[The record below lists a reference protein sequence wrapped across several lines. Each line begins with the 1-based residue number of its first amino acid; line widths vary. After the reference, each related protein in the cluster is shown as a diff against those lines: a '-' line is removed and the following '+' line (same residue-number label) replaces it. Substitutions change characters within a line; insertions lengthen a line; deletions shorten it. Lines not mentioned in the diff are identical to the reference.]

1 MYLVTFPYTDFVI
14 YKTWCPKTKMATAP
28 EGGDG
33 AELVPGPKKHDDEQT
48 QSLEKVTDYVEEK
61 ETATGELGQ
70 VSVRHINIGMASS
83 AYFRTLFYYGGPP
96 TCIRCY
102 NFGCCIMYSCIGSP
116 NLPNAIS
123 EYRLP

>member
-1 MYLVTFPYTDFVI
+1 
-14 YKTWCPKTKMATAP
+14 MATAP

-70 VSVRHINIGMASS
+70 VRVRHIDLLDVNQAIDIASS
-83 AYFRTLFYYGGPP
+83 TYFRTLFYYGGPQLVFVVHVAILAAGIVC
-96 TCIRCY
+96 T
-102 NFGCCIMYSCIGSP
+102 GSP
-116 NLPNAIS
+116 NLLNAIS
-123 EYRLP
+123 EYLNFHLGRQP

>member
-1 MYLVTFPYTDFVI
+1 MVPES
-14 YKTWCPKTKMATAP
+14 KMAAAP

-70 VSVRHINIGMASS
+70 VSVCHITDVNQAIGIASS
-83 AYFRTLFYYGGPP
+83 IYFRSLFYQ
-96 TCIRCY
+96 
-102 NFGCCIMYSCIGSP
+102 
-116 NLPNAIS
+116 
-123 EYRLP
+123 RL

>member
-1 MYLVTFPYTDFVI
+1 MVPES
-14 YKTWCPKTKMATAP
+14 KMATAP

-70 VSVRHINIGMASS
+70 VSVCHIIDVNQAIGIASS
-83 AYFRTLFYYGGPP
+83 TYFRTLFYH
-96 TCIRCY
+96 
-102 NFGCCIMYSCIGSP
+102 
-116 NLPNAIS
+116 
-123 EYRLP
+123 RL